1 MKKIWDK
8 QYILFDLDGT
18 ITDSYPAIT
27 SSFLYATEGYGRTFT
42 EDDLASIIGPPLK
55 ESFMRLLDIDG
66 FEGWELVKKYR
77 EFYNAGGIFNCKVY
91 PGMEDLLS
99 SLNKAGKTVVVA
111 TSKPEDQ
118 AIRVLKHF
126 GLDKEFALIAGDD
139 QECTRANK
147 EDIIEYCLGRL
158 GYPDVNDVVMI
169 GDRQYDVTGAKKFS
183 ITSVGVT
190 FGYGGLKE
198 LTESGADYIVNNTK
212 ELKELLLNE
221 KV

>member
-55 ESFMRLLDIDG
+55 ESFMRLLDVDG

-91 PGMEDLLS
+91 PSMEDLLS

-147 EDIIEYCLGRL
+147 EDIIEYCLSRL